1 MATDPLIAPHITLL
15 ARAAEDESLGAGP
28 LPVIREANHLNLAG
42 TAWAGFATPIHL
54 FPGHGPNGR
63 TRLSNIEETC
73 SMSMV
78 TPDKEVLATV
88 GRCIYCGGP
97 GETEEHLIPLA
108 LSGVHTLAKASCRA
122 CATKSSQFEL
132 RLLRGPLLPARVAL
146 ALFTRDPK
154 TRPSTFPTRFT
165 LKDGSEVTE
174 EVPVTAHPSFLSLP
188 VLAPPTRLYEGRAD
202 DTVRVLPG
210 GWARQFTDPDEVN
223 RYARER
229 GAREATWT
237 STVPAAALAQLVG
250 KIALGFAVADLGAD
264 GFDRTIPNPLDAT
277 LEELG
282 PFVGGNAVL
291 SPPEEDL
298 HVVHVSV
305 FPGGKV
311 GVTVRLFARFGAPT
325 YIAVV
330 GSARDAT
337 ARGVRHGTVI
347 TGGYTLRGFDLPA
360 NAEQTLR
367 IVPDRGKNPPASQP
381 KGDIALATPYPTGD
395 GAGEA

>member
-1 MATDPLIAPHITLL
+1 M
-15 ARAAEDESLGAGP
+15 G
-28 LPVIREANHLNLAG
+28 
-42 TAWAGFATPIHL
+42 
-54 FPGHGPNGR
+54 
-63 TRLSNIEETC
+63 
-73 SMSMV
+73 MV
-78 TPDKEVLATV
+78 TPTKQVLGTV

-108 LSGVHTLAKASCRA
+108 LSGVQTLAKASCRA
-122 CATKSSQFEL
+122 CAMKSSQFEL

-146 ALFTRDPK
+146 ALFTRDTK
-154 TRPSTFPTRFT
+154 TRPSTFPGRFT
-165 LKDGSEVTE
+165 LEDGTEVTE
-174 EVPVTAHPSFLSLP
+174 EIPATAHPSFLSRP
-188 VLAPPTRLYEGRAD
+188 ILAPPTRLYEGRPD

-229 GAREATWT
+229 GARDVTWT

-250 KIALGFAVADLGAD
+250 KVAWGFAVADLGIN
-264 GFDRTIPNPLDAT
+264 GVDRTMPNPIEAT

-291 SPPEEDL
+291 SPPEEEL

-305 FPGGKV
+305 FPGGRV

-330 GSARDAT
+330 GNARDTT

-347 TGGYTLRGFDLPA
+347 TGGYTFRGFDLPA
-360 NAEQTLR
+360 NAEHTMR
-367 IVPDRGKNPPASQP
+367 IVPDRGQNPPASRL
-381 KGDIALATPYPTGD
+381 KGEDPQRD
-395 GAGEA
+395 Q